1 MLSLFI
7 RAVAVFLCGISL
19 TAVSFP
25 AYAEKISIV
34 TTSFAQYDL
43 TSHVT
48 GDLADVSML
57 LKPGADAHSFEP
69 TPADLIKIERSDLFV
84 YNGGENDEWID
95 KLLSNYPAIRN
106 FAFIKELPL
115 LTEEDKEGMQKEE
128 EEEEHE
134 AGDKVEYDE
143 HVWTSPVNDM
153 RLLNA
158 LCNKISAIDPQH
170 ADIYRKNADR
180 YIAQFKKLDR
190 QIREI
195 VKNSPSKVLIFA
207 DRFPFRYF
215 CNEYGLDYFAA
226 FKGCSDESEVS
237 PATLRFLVNKV
248 NQLKKK
254 VILKIELTSTA
265 PADAVSEA
273 TGAKIMIMNSG
284 HNISTEQL
292 AANVSLAELFS
303 QDLQVLK
310 AALK

>member
-7 RAVAVFLCGISL
+7 RAAAVFLCGISL
-19 TAVSFP
+19 ATVSFP
-25 AYAEKISIV
+25 AHAAKLSIV

-48 GDLADVSML
+48 GDLANVSML

-95 KLLSNYPAIRN
+95 KLLSNYPTIKS

-115 LTEEDKEGMQKEE
+115 LTEEDKEGMQKED
-128 EEEEHE
+128 EEEHE
-134 AGDKVEYDE
+134 AGDEVEYDE
-143 HVWTSPVNDM
+143 HVWTSPVNDI

-158 LCNKISAIDPQH
+158 LCTKISAIDPQN
-170 ADIYRKNADR
+170 AEIYRKNADK
-180 YIAQFKKLDR
+180 YIEQFKKLDK
-190 QIREI
+190 QFREI
-195 VKNSPSKVLIFA
+195 VNNAPSKVLIFA

-265 PADAVSEA
+265 PSDAVAEA
-273 TGAKIMIMNSG
+273 TGAKVMIMNSG

-292 AANVSLAELFS
+292 AAKTSLASLFS
-303 QDLQVLK
+303 QNLQVLK
-310 AALK
+310 AALR